1 MARKRD
7 TTAFSLA
14 FLDIMSCGFGAIILV
29 FIVIHYSQETE
40 PQDLSAEMMSIISK
54 LTMEIEVGTREVRQI
69 HIQLEETEERVKAS
83 KDEAL
88 AIINTLRD
96 LEDEIDEAANV
107 DLDKDKAIE
116 ALKAELQELE
126 METDRLEASLDTA
139 GSSGK
144 SLEQIKGQG
153 DRQYLTGIKMGG
165 EHILILVD
173 ASASMLANDPTNA
186 LIRRNL
192 DDSTKRRSD
201 KWQRAVR
208 TVDWI
213 TANMPGDI
221 AFQIYTFNTK
231 ATPLLPGTDR
241 EWQTTSE
248 EAPLKKALENLRLV
262 VPQDGTSL
270 HNAFKVA
277 RQFRPL
283 PDNIFLIVDGLPTMA
298 ETKGKSTVIYPR
310 DRMKIFNDA
319 QQQLPDGIPVN
330 TILFPMQGDPDA
342 TPAYWVMAYNTGGAL
357 LSPSSDWP

>member
-7 TTAFSLA
+7 TTSFSLA

-40 PQDLSAEMMSIISK
+40 PQDVSAEMMAIISK
-54 LTMEIEVGTREVRQI
+54 LNLEIEVGTRELRQVQI
-69 HIQLEETEERVKAS
+69 NLEDTEERVRTNQ
-83 KDEAL
+83 DEAL

-96 LEDEIDEAANV
+96 LEDEIEQIVNV
-107 DLDKDKAIE
+107 DLDKDQAIA
-116 ALKAELQELE
+116 ALKTELLELE
-126 METDRLEASLDTA
+126 LETDRLEASLETP

-153 DRQYLTGIKMGG
+153 DRQYLTGLKMGG
-165 EHILILVD
+165 QHILILVD

-201 KWQRAVR
+201 KWQRAIK

-221 AFQIYTFNTK
+221 AFQIYTFNTE
-231 ATPLLPGTDR
+231 ATPLIPGTDR
-241 EWQTTSE
+241 EWQVTE
-248 EAPLKKALENLRLV
+248 DEGPLKKALENLRLV
-262 VPQDGTSL
+262 VPRDGTSL

-277 RQFRPL
+277 HQFRPR

-298 ETKGKSTVIYPR
+298 ETKGRATVIYPR
-310 DRMKIFNDA
+310 ERMRIFNDA
-319 QQQLPDGIPVN
+319 LLQLPDGVPVN
-330 TILFPMQGDPDA
+330 TILFPMEGDPDA

>member
-14 FLDIMSCGFGAIILV
+14 FLDIMSCGFGAFILV
-29 FIVIHYSQETE
+29 FILIHYSQETE

-54 LTMEIEVGTREVRQI
+54 LTLEIEVGTREVRQI
-69 HIQLEETEERVKAS
+69 HILLEKNAERIRVK

-96 LEDEIDEAANV
+96 LEDEIEEITNI

-165 EHILILVD
+165 ERILVLVD

-192 DDSTKRRSD
+192 DDATKRRSD
-201 KWQRAVR
+201 KWQRAIR

-221 AFQIYTFNTK
+221 SFQIYTFNTE
-231 ATPLLPGTDR
+231 ATPLIPGSDR

-248 EAPLKKALENLRLV
+248 EGPLKQALENLRLV

-277 RQFRPL
+277 RQFRPK
-283 PDNIFLIVDGLPTMA
+283 PDNIFLLVDGLPTMG
-298 ETKGKSTVIYPR
+298 ETKGKATVIYPR
-310 DRMKIFNDA
+310 ERMKIFNDA
-319 QQQLPDGIPVN
+319 QRQLPSGVPVN
-330 TILFPMQGDPDA
+330 TILFPMEGDPDA

-357 LSPSSDWP
+357 LAPSSDWP